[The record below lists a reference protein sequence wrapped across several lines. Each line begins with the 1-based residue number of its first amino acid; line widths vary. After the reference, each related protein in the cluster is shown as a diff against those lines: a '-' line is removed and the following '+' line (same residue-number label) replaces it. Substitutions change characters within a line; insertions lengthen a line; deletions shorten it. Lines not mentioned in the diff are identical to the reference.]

1 MEFHPDRFKKFLL
14 ERILTEIIAC
24 ERHTRNE
31 HTYLTVLGRLMEE
44 YYLLQIRS
52 DDEIFEDLQIIH
64 LSPELGELLCKT
76 RLSSQRNLADKTEV
90 RI

>member
-1 MEFHPDRFKKFLL
+1 
-14 ERILTEIIAC
+14 
-24 ERHTRNE
+24 
-31 HTYLTVLGRLMEE
+31 MEE